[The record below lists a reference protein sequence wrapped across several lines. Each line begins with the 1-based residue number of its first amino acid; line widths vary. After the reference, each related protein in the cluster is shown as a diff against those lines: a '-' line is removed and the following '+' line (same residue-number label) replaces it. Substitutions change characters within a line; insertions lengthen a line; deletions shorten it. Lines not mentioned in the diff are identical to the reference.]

1 MENEWNYSLKQ
12 IEQAFGRW
20 AAGNISAFT
29 CLCILLKELAIECI
43 LDPPSLQPLIKQI
56 WGEMKQQAIL
66 RKWQMK
72 PFVRYSCYVVIPL
85 LVRFSAK
92 AVVKKA
98 SSILFSR
105 FMRRRALRVFGKSLP
120 VIKIGLLI
128 FEIIRI
134 PLLYLVYDWLVK
146 QRPAAVRKK
155 LEKREV
161 LDRFGLVSVAAILGF
176 FTEEFFT
183 DTLLDYFIWADL
195 FDSSTVSVLGST
207 VTYLVGAA
215 MGKYSYL
222 CTQWS
227 VGMAGST
234 EDKRVTI
241 LLAIAVLV
249 LWIFVRIKNLK
260 KVSYFQKIA

>member
-1 MENEWNYSLKQ
+1 MENEWDYSLKR
-12 IEQAFGRW
+12 IEQALCEW
-20 AAGNISAFT
+20 AAGKISA
-29 CLCILLKELAIECI
+29 LKCICVILKELTIECI
-43 LDPPSLQPLIKQI
+43 LDPPSLQPLVKQI
-56 WGEMKQQAIL
+56 WGEMKQQAVL
-66 RKWQMK
+66 RRWQMK
-72 PFVRYSCYVVIPL
+72 PLVRCVCHVIIPF
-85 LVRFSAK
+85 LVRFTAK
-92 AVVKKA
+92 AIVKKA

-146 QRPAAVRKK
+146 QRPAEVRKK
-155 LEKREV
+155 LNTKEV
-161 LDRFGLVSVAAILGF
+161 LDRFGLVSIAAVLGF

-183 DTLLDYFIWADL
+183 DTFLDYFIWADL
-195 FDSSTVSVLGST
+195 FDTSTVSVLGST

-227 VGMAGST
+227 VGMAAST

-249 LWIFVRIKNLK
+249 LWIFTRIKNVK
-260 KVSYFQKIA
+260 KSSDLQKVV